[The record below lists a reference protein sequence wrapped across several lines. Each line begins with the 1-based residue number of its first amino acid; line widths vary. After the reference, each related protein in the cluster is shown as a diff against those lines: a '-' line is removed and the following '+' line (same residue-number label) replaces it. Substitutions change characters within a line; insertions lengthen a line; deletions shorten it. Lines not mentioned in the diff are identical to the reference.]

1 MREPADRP
9 RRFAAL
15 PRSVLSSA
23 AVTAHPQDAAARE
36 AQVFARY
43 LVGRTP
49 PAAAVERY
57 RAARGAIFADAT
69 ATEDPLLAFARRH
82 PWSVAPL
89 DAVAS
94 LLQPGGSLHAAV
106 LTMAAILETSPE
118 FADEFL
124 PRSVSRAALAWQLI
138 AGGLVTAGCVV
149 AGLLL
154 LPLAR
159 RARA

>member
-1 MREPADRP
+1 M
-9 RRFAAL
+9 
-15 PRSVLSSA
+15 
-23 AVTAHPQDAAARE
+23 QDAAARE
-36 AQVFARY
+36 ALIFARY
-43 LVGRTP
+43 LVGRP
-49 PAAAVERY
+49 PPVAAVERY
-57 RAARGAIFADAT
+57 RAARRATFGDAT
-69 ATEDPLLAFARRH
+69 ATGDPLLAFVRRH

-106 LTMAAILETSPE
+106 LTMAAVLEASPE

-124 PRSVSRAALAWQLI
+124 PRSVSRPALAWQLV
-138 AGGLVTAGCVV
+138 AGGFVTAVCVV

-154 LPLAR
+154 LPVAR

>member
-1 MREPADRP
+1 
-9 RRFAAL
+9 
-15 PRSVLSSA
+15 VLFSA
-23 AVTAHPQDAAARE
+23 AVTSDPQDAVARE
-36 AQVFARY
+36 AQIFARH

-49 PAAAVERY
+49 PAAAVGRY
-57 RAARGAIFADAT
+57 RDARRAIFADGNAT
-69 ATEDPLLAFARRH
+69 RDPLLAFVRRH

-94 LLQPGGSLHAAV
+94 LLQPGGPLHAGV

-124 PRSVSRAALAWQLI
+124 PRSVSRAAFLWQLI
-138 AGGLVTAGCVV
+138 ASGLVTAASVV

-159 RARA
+159 RGRA